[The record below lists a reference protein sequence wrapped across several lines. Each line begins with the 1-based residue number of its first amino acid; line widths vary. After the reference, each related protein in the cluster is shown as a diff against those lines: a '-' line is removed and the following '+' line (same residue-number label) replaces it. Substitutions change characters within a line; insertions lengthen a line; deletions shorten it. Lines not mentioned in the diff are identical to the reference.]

1 MKQVEQIFKGLSDA
15 NRLRILN
22 LLMYGELCVCDIQY
36 VLDSPQPNVSRHLTY
51 LKNSGLV
58 VDRREGPR
66 MYYRITP
73 PCDGVH
79 QKLFALLQQV
89 FESEASF
96 AADTKRLKKAVE
108 NGSCSVSEWRP
119 LPGPARARKGTQP

>member
-73 PCDGVH
+73 PPDVVH
-79 QKLFALLQQV
+79 QKLFAFLQQV

-96 AADTKRLKKAVE
+96 AADTKKLKKAVE

-119 LPGPARARKGTQP
+119 LPGPARSRKGIQS